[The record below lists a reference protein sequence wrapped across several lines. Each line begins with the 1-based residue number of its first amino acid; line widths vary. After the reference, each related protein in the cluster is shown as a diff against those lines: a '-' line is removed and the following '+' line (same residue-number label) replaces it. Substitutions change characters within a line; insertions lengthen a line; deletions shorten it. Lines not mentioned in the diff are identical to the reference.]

1 MRTHHFGLIGI
12 LFITLF
18 VINSCTTNNKVEKK
32 QSPEFVAFIKNFDTL
47 NLPLILSNPNF
58 LKKNVYQFQ
67 TLNKISLDNMRD
79 FMHMDSLIP
88 YPLYYFGQLPMLDST
103 YYLINY
109 FEIKDKAN
117 PSMWWTL
124 MKFDYFG
131 ELLSETQISYCVKDS
146 NEIRERFCKVMPN
159 YQCFYLETTGTW
171 NPKTMMVTDTV
182 LSTKTVNLTYD
193 QNR

>member
-32 QSPEFVAFIKNFDTL
+32 QSPEFVAFVKNFDTL

-131 ELLSETQISYCVKDS
+131 
-146 NEIRERFCKVMPN
+146 
-159 YQCFYLETTGTW
+159 
-171 NPKTMMVTDTV
+171 
-182 LSTKTVNLTYD
+182 
-193 QNR
+193 

>member
-1 MRTHHFGLIGI
+1 MRIHHFGFLGMLCSLII
-12 LFITLF
+12 AFS
-18 VINSCTTNNKVEKK
+18 SCTLDKKVEKK
-32 QSPEFVAFIKNFDTL
+32 QSPEFVAFVKNFDTL

-58 LKKNVYQFQ
+58 LGKNVYQFQ
-67 TLNKISLDNMRD
+67 TLKKISLDNMRD

-159 YQCFYLETTGTW
+159 YQCYYLETTGTW